1 MLTIVEEMLYISKF
15 VTQATEYDLIRMN
28 LLQKINNWKCTKR
41 GTNVKQ
47 IAQEFEQK
55 QMPKFRQKP

>member
-28 LLQKINNWKCTKR
+28 LLQKNK
-41 GTNVKQ
+41 
-47 IAQEFEQK
+47 
-55 QMPKFRQKP
+55 